1 MLRKIISIVCI
12 AMGILCLCGCKTSDA
27 DVPENVVAEYRGE
40 YITKEVVQQ
49 NIEMFTF
56 ASGSQVCPTEEDMLE
71 EILTNTIL
79 FYEAER
85 RGLTATEEEIQT
97 MLDMTARAY
106 EMPETKTQLEA
117 YFEQYDW
124 TYDEYIEVLK
134 TEQLPRTIARQKLR
148 YAVGQE
154 YCEKHGL
161 EFTNVNPPKEMTEAI
176 DKYIEKLVNS
186 EKKNV
191 VYYEN

>member
-1 MLRKIISIVCI
+1 MVRRIVSIVCI
-12 AMGILCLCGCKTSDA
+12 AMGILCLCGCTTSDA
-27 DVPENVVAEYRGE
+27 DVPENVIAEYRGE
-40 YITKEVVQQ
+40 YITKEVIQQ
-49 NIEMFTF
+49 NVEMFTF
-56 ASGSQVCPTEEDMLE
+56 ASGGQVCPTEEEMLE
-71 EILTNTIL
+71 EVLRNPILL
-79 FYEAER
+79 HEAER
-85 RGLTATEEEIQT
+85 LGLTATEEEIQS

-106 EMPETKTQLEA
+106 ESPETKEQMEA
-117 YFEQYDW
+117 YFIEYGL
-124 TYDEYIEVLK
+124 TYDEYIEILK

-176 DKYIEKLVNS
+176 DKYIEKLIKS

-191 VYYEN
+191 VYYR